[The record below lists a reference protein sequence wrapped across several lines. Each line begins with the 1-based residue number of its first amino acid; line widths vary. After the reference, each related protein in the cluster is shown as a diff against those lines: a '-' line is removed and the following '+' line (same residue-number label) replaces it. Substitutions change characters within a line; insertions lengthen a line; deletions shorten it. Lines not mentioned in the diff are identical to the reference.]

1 MKKIILTVAIACMA
15 LGMAD
20 AQRLVILHTNDTHS
34 QIEPLRT
41 GRNDGRGGVDRRLQ
55 FIDSVRAEYGK
66 KKVLLLDAGDY
77 NQGTPY
83 FTVAKGDL
91 EMELMNALGYDAGTL
106 GNHEFDNGL
115 DELARRLSAAKFPTL
130 MCNYDVKGTP
140 LEKYVAPY
148 TIIKRGGLKIG
159 IVGATSY
166 LESNVMYDYI
176 KNMKRL
182 DTVAEVNKYADHL
195 KNEEKCDLVIFLSHL
210 GFSGGDYEIPSD
222 HVMAAESYDIDIII
236 GGHSHT
242 FIDEPSYVKNKNG
255 KEVIIVTAGAQGV
268 EIGELKVY

>member
-1 MKKIILTVAIACMA
+1 MKKIFLAVAIACLTFSMS
-15 LGMAD
+15 D

-41 GRNDGRGGVDRRLQ
+41 GRNEGLGGVDRRLQ
-55 FIDSVRAEYGK
+55 FIDSVRHEYGK

-83 FTVAKGDL
+83 FTMAKGDL
-91 EMELMNALGYDAGTL
+91 EQALMNALGYDAITL

-115 DELARRLSAAKFPTL
+115 EELARRISTSKCPIL
-130 MCNYDVKGTP
+130 MCNYGVEGTP
-140 LEKYVAPY
+140 LEPYVKPY

-166 LESNVMYDYI
+166 LESNVMYEYI
-176 KNMKRL
+176 KNMEHL
-182 DTVAEVNKYADHL
+182 DTVAEVNKWADYL
-195 KNEEKCDLVIFLSHL
+195 KNSEKCDMVIFLSHL
-210 GFSGGDYEIPSD
+210 GFDGGDYDRPSD
-222 HVMAAESYDIDIII
+222 HVVAAESSNIDIIV

-242 FIDEPSYVKNKNG
+242 FIDEPSYVVNKKG

-268 EIGELKVY
+268 EIGELKVF

>member
-1 MKKIILTVAIACMA
+1 MKKIFLAVAIACLTFSMS
-15 LGMAD
+15 D

-41 GRNDGRGGVDRRLQ
+41 GRNEGLGGVDRRLQ
-55 FIDSVRAEYGK
+55 FIDSVRHEYGK

-83 FTVAKGDL
+83 FTMAKGDL
-91 EMELMNALGYDAGTL
+91 EQALMNALGYDAITL

-115 DELARRLSAAKFPTL
+115 EELARRISTSKCPIL
-130 MCNYDVKGTP
+130 MCNYGVEGTP
-140 LEKYVAPY
+140 LEPYVKPY

-166 LESNVMYDYI
+166 LESNVMYEYI
-176 KNMKRL
+176 KNMEHL
-182 DTVAEVNKYADHL
+182 DTVAEVNKWADYL
-195 KNEEKCDLVIFLSHL
+195 KNSEKCDMVIFLSHL
-210 GFSGGDYEIPSD
+210 GFDGGDYDRPSD
-222 HVMAAESYDIDIII
+222 HVVAAESSNIDIIV

-242 FIDEPSYVKNKNG
+242 FIDEPSYVVNKKG